1 MHHLSHECTQLVP
14 CGWQQLV
21 MFGVHWCPEGGNR
34 TLQCGWG
41 WDRSDRQGESA
52 PDYIKRMLTDF
63 RTGSFPID
71 SFISDFEWCDRSR
84 RKLA

>member
-1 MHHLSHECTQLVP
+1 MPGASLKAGTSVYYEVTGAPKVLPRHAYGFMAC
-14 CGWQQLV
+14 
-21 MFGVHWCPEGGNR
+21 R
-34 TLQCGWG
+34 WG